1 MSNTIVHILLLSDI
15 CANICQYTE
24 LNIYKL
30 SPIKFQMNHNEIK
43 LFSPATVANVA
54 CGFDVLGFC
63 LDTVGDEMVIRK
75 VDKKGIRI
83 TKIEGFKLP
92 FETEL
97 NVAGVSAL
105 AMYQELQPDCG
116 FEIEIKKN
124 IKPGSGIGSSAAS
137 AVGSVYGINALLE
150 SPLNKTQLTRFAM
163 KGEAFASGSEHADN
177 IAPALF
183 GGFTLVKSVN
193 PLEILQIPSPD
204 NLYVT
209 IIHPQIEIKTA
220 ISRAILPKN
229 IALQDAVTQW
239 ANVGSFIHSL
249 HTSDYPLMKRSL
261 HDVIIEPHRSK
272 LIPHYDEVK
281 KQTLNVGALG
291 TNISGSGPSIF
302 SLCEGIKTANQVKDV
317 MRKIYSNTGIDF
329 DIHVSKMNT
338 QGVKVL

>member
-1 MSNTIVHILLLSDI
+1 
-15 CANICQYTE
+15 
-24 LNIYKL
+24 
-30 SPIKFQMNHNEIK
+30 MNKSEIK

-54 CGFDVLGFC
+54 CGFDVLGLC
-63 LDTVGDEMVIRK
+63 LDTIGDEMVVRK
-75 VDKKGIRI
+75 VDKKGVRI

-137 AVGSVYGINALLE
+137 AVGSVYGINALLG
-150 SPLNKTQLTRFAM
+150 SPLNKTQLTQFAI
-163 KGEAFASGSEHADN
+163 KGEALASGSEHADN

-229 IALQDAVTQW
+229 VPLEDAINQW

-249 HTSDYPLMKRSL
+249 HTSDYPLMQRSL

-272 LIPHYDEVK
+272 LIPHYNEIK
-281 KQTLNVGALG
+281 QQTLNAGALG

-302 SLCEGIKTANQVKDV
+302 SLCKGIENANKVRGV
-317 MRKIYSNTGIDF
+317 MTNIYSNTGIEF
-329 DIHVSKMNT
+329 DVHVSKINT
-338 QGVKVL
+338 QGVKIL

>member
-1 MSNTIVHILLLSDI
+1 MKKS
-15 CANICQYTE
+15 
-24 LNIYKL
+24 
-30 SPIKFQMNHNEIK
+30 EIK

-54 CGFDVLGFC
+54 CGFDVLGLC
-63 LDTVGDEMVIRK
+63 LDTIGDEMVVRK
-75 VDKKGIRI
+75 VDKKGVRI

-105 AMYQELQPDCG
+105 AIYQELQPDCG

-137 AVGSVYGINALLE
+137 AVGSVYGINALLG
-150 SPLNKTQLTRFAM
+150 SPLNKTQLTQFAI
-163 KGEAFASGSEHADN
+163 KGEALASGSEHADN

-229 IALQDAVTQW
+229 VPLKAAINQW
-239 ANVGSFIHSL
+239 ANVGSLIHSL
-249 HTSDYPLMKRSL
+249 HTSDYPLMQRSL
-261 HDVIIEPHRSK
+261 HDVIIEPHRGK
-272 LIPHYDEVK
+272 LIPHYNEVK
-281 KQTLNVGALG
+281 QQTLKVGALG

-302 SLCEGIKTANQVKDV
+302 SLCKGIENANKVRDV
-317 MRKIYSNTGIDF
+317 MRNIYSNTGIEF
-329 DIHVSKMNT
+329 DVHVSKINT
-338 QGVKVL
+338 QGVKIL

>member
-1 MSNTIVHILLLSDI
+1 
-15 CANICQYTE
+15 
-24 LNIYKL
+24 
-30 SPIKFQMNHNEIK
+30 MNKSEIK

-54 CGFDVLGFC
+54 CGFDVLGLC
-63 LDTVGDEMVIRK
+63 LDTIGDEMVVRK
-75 VDKKGIRI
+75 VDEKGVRI

-92 FETEL
+92 FEIEL

-137 AVGSVYGINALLE
+137 AVGSVYGINALLG
-150 SPLNKTQLTRFAM
+150 SPLNKTQLTQFAI
-163 KGEAFASGSEHADN
+163 KGEALASGSEHADN

-229 IALQDAVTQW
+229 VPLKAAINQW

-249 HTSDYPLMKRSL
+249 HTSDYPLMQRSL

-272 LIPHYDEVK
+272 LIPHYNEVK
-281 KQTLNVGALG
+281 QQTLKVGALG

-302 SLCEGIKTANQVKDV
+302 SLCKGIESANKVRDV
-317 MRKIYSNTGIDF
+317 MRNIYSNTGIEF
-329 DIHVSKMNT
+329 DVHVSKINT
-338 QGVKVL
+338 QGVKIL